1 MALNDAEFDIF
12 KLLAE
17 CEPIELKGRY
27 KSSVFQEPTIFG
39 PVYFLGD
46 LFHLNRIVPR
56 FEKTYYI
63 NTHQL
68 NPHDYL
74 KHIDCQTKELC
85 LSRVRKNGKEIRYV
99 KDQSLDLCIEAVKQ
113 NVYAFDYVDPK
124 FQVYPLY
131 KVIEAKNVC
140 YLTKLLSR
148 KNITME
154 DLKAD
159 YYQLNKIPCINDDM
173 SKLIMSYVL

>member
-1 MALNDAEFDIF
+1 MALNDEEFDIF

-17 CEPIELKGRY
+17 CEPIKHTGRY
-27 KSSVFQEPTIFG
+27 KSSVFQEYADVG
-39 PVYFLGD
+39 PVYLLGD
-46 LFHLNRIVPR
+46 LFHLDRIVPR

-68 NPHDYL
+68 NPSTYL
-74 KHIDCQTKELC
+74 EQIECQSKEEC

-131 KVIEAKNVC
+131 KVIEAKNAC
-140 YLTKLLSR
+140 YLSMLLRR
-148 KNITME
+148 KNITMD
-154 DLKAD
+154 DLKSE
-159 YYQLNKIPCINDDM
+159 YYQLNNIACLNRDINL
-173 SKLIMSYVL
+173 LICSYI

>member
-1 MALNDAEFDIF
+1 MALNDEEFDIF
-12 KLLAE
+12 KLLAD
-17 CEPIELKGRY
+17 CGPIKHTGRY
-27 KSSVFQEPTIFG
+27 KSSVFQEYLDIG
-39 PVYFLGD
+39 PVYLIGD
-46 LFHLNRIVPR
+46 LFNLDRIVPR

-68 NPHDYL
+68 NPSTYL
-74 KHIDCQTKELC
+74 EQIECQSKEEC

-99 KDQSLDLCIEAVKQ
+99 KEQSLDLCIEAVKQ

-131 KVIEAKNVC
+131 KVIEAKNAC

-173 SKLIMSYVL
+173 SKLIVSFV